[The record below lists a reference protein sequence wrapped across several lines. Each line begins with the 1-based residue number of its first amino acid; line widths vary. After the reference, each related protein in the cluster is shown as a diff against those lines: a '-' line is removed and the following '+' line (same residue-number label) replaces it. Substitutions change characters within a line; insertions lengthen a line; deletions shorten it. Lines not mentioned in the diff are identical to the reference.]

1 MGKNSL
7 GKKIAK
13 SRRRAA
19 KKAERRQELFQQEI
33 VDSRIEVQLSN
44 DSFK

>member
-19 KKAERRQELFQQEI
+19 KKEQRRQELFQKEI
-33 VDSRIEVQLSN
+33 VDSKIEVKL
-44 DSFK
+44 